1 MKLIS
6 CYNPQVVFNKY
17 SQELVVA
24 RCGKC
29 PACLNARSASWVERL
44 DLEMQNHKYTW
55 FATFQ
60 YDELNVNQLV
70 LLRPEDSPSSFPCYL
85 DSETGMIVDLGD
97 VPDVKQHD
105 IDYCN
110 NTKVLLVHRY
120 KDFQLFMKSLR
131 KKIKELFP
139 NERIRYYVAF
149 EYGPQT
155 FRPHLHPLFFFD
167 SAPLSQ
173 IFPELLCTYWKYG
186 NVFDPHIVSGS
197 NATYVASYL
206 NSFARQP
213 KIYLHPYIKQKALFS
228 KRPPIGTETL
238 TKETFLRFFNSENG
252 RFTIFRK
259 DLSKFRDVSLWPS
272 LRHRIFPKIVG
283 FDRLSHCD
291 RTLLYSK
298 GQLPEY
304 QARDYQKV
312 KESLSNPYWQPYLNL
327 FYSPCK
333 YEHSKR
339 FVFNVESLS
348 RFVTSVVTVCNNCRL
363 YGIDLEMYVTKIEN
377 YYETLKREELRDFYF
392 MQNDYFKE
400 HSLKE
405 FLYLNPNFCLSVFKK
420 TPSMLKDWQRFYI
433 ELYYP
438 ELLLKDEPIILQY
451 NQCAAYRQLRGLHD
465 KIYFDNTK
473 VKENNDYLMANK
485 DKFNNIITYNQE
497 LENYVQSEII

>member
-29 PACLNARSASWVERL
+29 PACLNARAASWVERL

-55 FATFQ
+55 FVTLQ
-60 YDELNVNQLV
+60 YDEFHVNQMI
-70 LLRPEDSPSSFPCYL
+70 LLRSEDSPSSFPCYL
-85 DSETGMIVDLGD
+85 DSETGMIVDLGV

-131 KKIKELFP
+131 KKIKELYP
-139 NERIRYYVAF
+139 NERIRYYSAF

-155 FRPHLHPLFFFD
+155 FRPHLHSLFFFD
-167 SAPLSQ
+167 SSSLSEV
-173 IFPELLCTYWKYG
+173 FPELLCSYWKYG

-206 NSFARQP
+206 NCSARLP

-228 KRPPIGTETL
+228 KRPPIGFETL
-238 TKETFLRFFNSENG
+238 SKETFFRFFNSENG

-283 FDRLSHCD
+283 FDRLNHCD

-312 KESLSNPYWQPYLNL
+312 KQSLSKPYWQPYLNL
-327 FYSPCK
+327 FYTPCK

-339 FVFNVESLS
+339 YVFNAESLS

-363 YGIDLEMYVTKIEN
+363 YDIDLETYVTKIEN

-400 HSLKE
+400 CSLK
-405 FLYLNPNFCLSVFKK
+405 
-420 TPSMLKDWQRFYI
+420 
-433 ELYYP
+433 
-438 ELLLKDEPIILQY
+438 
-451 NQCAAYRQLRGLHD
+451 
-465 KIYFDNTK
+465 
-473 VKENNDYLMANK
+473 
-485 DKFNNIITYNQE
+485 
-497 LENYVQSEII
+497 